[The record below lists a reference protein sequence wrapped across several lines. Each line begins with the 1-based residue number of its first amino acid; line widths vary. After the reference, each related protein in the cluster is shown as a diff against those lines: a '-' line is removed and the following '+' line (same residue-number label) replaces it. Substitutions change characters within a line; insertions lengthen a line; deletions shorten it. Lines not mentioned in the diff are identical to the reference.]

1 MSAENLGQVPA
12 PTGSLSTFSNSKA
25 SLYGEEIVRFPFRL
39 NIPILPNSDPDANF
53 TAFTLPI
60 TASLQKT
67 FFDAFEYY
75 TFEALTLDLQC
86 TAPLGTAS
94 GAVQVGYFSDPLN
107 AGVPTTLSEAKT
119 KIGSTDGWVMIRPR
133 DSKALQI
140 PVDVNPMLPGW
151 RFVRED
157 TANIRMSSFGA
168 VVGIT
173 AEPPAV
179 GDGTVYEGWLHGW
192 AVGKRRTQQSGEP
205 AAYVRFSTA
214 WHLDKFEWD
223 YVNNCPVMSFIGYTS
238 LGVGGQGRVQFL
250 FDNVIT
256 GRAEVTGA
264 DKDGAVVSATVY
276 FDFAAMDGV
285 LTTVSPSSLPVIK
298 FTLPKLTEL
307 GFTSE
312 GLVAKNVDPLLW
324 QLNKTSAICCYR
336 PKTSQLN
343 PDSFNQARFLPKL
356 TTQISV
362 VDTTKKVNA
371 CVISGRVIPG
381 ESDEQHSAFGV

>member
-1 MSAENLGQVPA
+1 MSAENLGQVPT
-12 PTGSLSTFSNSKA
+12 PSGSLSTFSNSKT

-39 NIPILPNSDPDANF
+39 NVPILPNPKPEESF
-53 TAFTLPI
+53 TAFTLPV
-60 TASLQKT
+60 TSALQKA

-157 TANIRMSSFGA
+157 TANIRMSSFGT

-173 AEPPAV
+173 AEPPAA

-192 AVGKRRTQQSGEP
+192 AVGKRRTQQTGAA
-205 AAYVRFSTA
+205 AAYMRFKTTWGLQA
-214 WHLDKFEWD
+214 FQWD
-223 YVNNCPVMSFIGYTS
+223 YIANCPSLSFY
-238 LGVGGQGRVQFL
+238 GQGTLNVGNHTEVQFL
-250 FDNVIT
+250 FDNIIS
-256 GRAEVTGA
+256 ALLDVTGA
-264 DKDGAVVSATVY
+264 DGDGNVLSAKVQLDFSAVS
-276 FDFAAMDGV
+276 G
-285 LTTVSPSSLPVIK
+285 SLVETSLAVIR
-298 FTLPKLTEL
+298 FILPQLTEL

-312 GLVAKNVDPLLW
+312 GLVAKNVDAVIAR
-324 QLNKTSAICCYR
+324 LNETAATCMYR
-336 PKTSQLN
+336 PSVAQLN

-356 TTQISV
+356 ASKVSV
-362 VDTTKKVNA
+362 FNTTKRQNE
-371 CVISGRVIPG
+371 CVISGRAVSG
-381 ESDEQHSAFGV
+381 QSDQLHSAFGV

>member
-1 MSAENLGQVPA
+1 MSSENLGQVPA
-12 PTGSLSTFSNSKA
+12 ATGSLSTFSNSKT

-39 NIPILPNSDPDANF
+39 NVPILPNPKPEESF

-60 TASLQKT
+60 TASLQKA

-107 AGVPTTLSEAKT
+107 AGVPATLGEAKT

-157 TANIRMSSFGA
+157 AANVRMSSFGT

-173 AEPPAV
+173 AEPPAA

-192 AVGKRRTQQSGEP
+192 AVGKRRTQQTGAT
-205 AAYVRFSTA
+205 AAYIRFRNT
-214 WHLDKFEWD
+214 WHHEYFEWD
-223 YVNNCPVMSFIGYTS
+223 YVAGCPYFS
-238 LGVGGQGRVQFL
+238 LYGEEIGVGNHKHVQIL
-250 FDNVIT
+250 FDDVVT
-256 GRAEVTGA
+256 GILSVTGA
-264 DKDGAVVSATVY
+264 DKDGGALSANVRI
-276 FDFAAMDGV
+276 DFSGIDGE
-285 LTTVSPSSLPVIK
+285 LKNTSIPVIR
-298 FTLPKLTEL
+298 FFMPQLVEL
-307 GFTSE
+307 GFTPD
-312 GLVAKNVDPLLW
+312 GLVMKEW
-324 QLNKTSAICCYR
+324 QTFATRLSGVSATCMYQPTVGR
-336 PKTSQLN
+336 LN
-343 PDSFNQARFLPKL
+343 PESFNQARFLPKF
-356 TTQISV
+356 TTRVTV
-362 VDTTKKVNA
+362 VSTTKQPEA
-371 CVISGRVIPG
+371 CVISGRSVPG
-381 ESDEQHSAFGV
+381 VADTTHSAFGI